1 MYAICVLCV
10 RADSTDTTFIVHV
23 RRPLD
28 LRGQRSKPLLVVTRK
43 MFRTQHWTYCVSD
56 NLHAVDARVEDSL
69 RKNCLHAWS
78 DLAQPDI
85 SAQS

>member
-43 MFRTQHWTYCVSD
+43 MLFGRNTGLTVSVIICMSSM
-56 NLHAVDARVEDSL
+56 LV
-69 RKNCLHAWS
+69 
-78 DLAQPDI
+78 
-85 SAQS
+85 

>member
-1 MYAICVLCV
+1 MCTRGFHRHHLYCPRSSPPRLAW
-10 RADSTDTTFIVHV
+10 TTEQAVAGSYTQ
-23 RRPLD
+23 D
-28 LRGQRSKPLLVVTRK
+28 VV
-43 MFRTQHWTYCVSD
+43 RTQHWTYCVSD
-56 NLHAVDARVEDSL
+56 NLHVVDARVEDAL